1 MIFGI
6 DLLFHSLLKKEGKGK
21 EKNNKKKEK
30 KKKIKLILKNANR
43 KVRQK

>member
-30 KKKIKLILKNANR
+30 KKKKEKNKLVNYQMIP
-43 KVRQK
+43 Q